1 MEEFSLENIM
11 AGKPVNVEIYVRR
24 GDSVDRAI
32 RRFNKR
38 VKKSGVLED
47 FIKRKFY
54 EKPSAIRNR
63 RNRLRKRIIEKE
75 NQARKEEE
83 NNFYKPKSKRRRSRR

>member
-1 MEEFSLENIM
+1 VEELSLGKIM
-11 AGKPVNVEIYVRR
+11 AGKPINVEIYVRR

-32 RRFNKR
+32 RRFNKK
-38 VKKSGVLED
+38 VKKLGILED
-47 FIKRKFY
+47 FIKRRFY
-54 EKPSAIRNR
+54 EKPSATRNR

>member
-1 MEEFSLENIM
+1 M
-11 AGKPVNVEIYVRR
+11 AGKPINVEVYVRR

-32 RRFNKR
+32 RRFNKK
-38 VKKSGVLED
+38 VKKLGVLED

-54 EKPSAIRNR
+54 EKPSVIRNR

>member
-1 MEEFSLENIM
+1 M
-11 AGKPVNVEIYVRR
+11 AGKSINVEVYVRR
-24 GDSVDRAI
+24 GDSIDRAI
-32 RRFNKR
+32 RRFSKK

-54 EKPSAIRNR
+54 EKPSVTRNR
-63 RNRLRKRIIEKE
+63 RNRLRKRVIERE

-83 NNFYKPKSKRRRSRR
+83 SNLYNPKPKRRRKRR